1 VTLEFV
7 HQERAMTTQNA
18 SAGISPG
25 TSISAPPSSLPVPAP
40 PSWAW
45 RRSALILAGA
55 AQLITISALTS
66 ADPLAVTWASLLLA
80 IAPAPLAA
88 AAAFAPAPVSRLAAV
103 VGVLV
108 LVAGIAG
115 SIVHTGLFFVPAL
128 VVLAVGGVKLWREQS
143 RPGRQG

>member
-1 VTLEFV
+1 
-7 HQERAMTTQNA
+7 MTMQNTPDSPPVAAAPGPSLTA
-18 SAGISPG
+18 S
-25 TSISAPPSSLPVPAP
+25 SSW
-40 PSWAW
+40 SW
-45 RRSALILAGA
+45 RRGALVLSVA

-88 AAAFAPAPVSRLAAV
+88 TAAFAPVPVSRLAAV

-128 VVLAVGGVKLWREQS
+128 VVLAIGGLKLRREQS
-143 RPGRQG
+143 RPGRAG